1 MFFRD
6 IRAETSHT
14 GNRILIILI
23 TIYVLEVSNLN
34 PKSLLWLL
42 LTLGRLI
49 SLIRLFKSNEIQR
62 APRVGGKMKPH
73 CFQDTLSATHLH
85 SWQLGVN
92 MFDWIKSGG
101 LFTTANQ
108 SMVGNPKIY
117 I

>member
-34 PKSLLWLL
+34 PKSLRISPHFQLL

-49 SLIRLFKSNEIQR
+49 SLIRLFKSNEIYIQR
-62 APRVGGKMKPH
+62 APRVGEKMQSH
-73 CFQDTLSATHLH
+73 CFQDTPSATHLH
-85 SWQLGVN
+85 SWQLRVN
-92 MFDWIKSGG
+92 MFD
-101 LFTTANQ
+101 
-108 SMVGNPKIY
+108 
-117 I
+117 